1 MPAADHHRAT
11 LTVASFPTAIATLLM
26 PIRRQLAPEID
37 VVVIDAE
44 PAARFAVGD
53 RVFHQKFGT
62 GSVMG
67 IAEDTLTVEFPAG
80 FKTIKAAYV
89 QPASDA
95 ASDDVPF

>member
-1 MPAADHHRAT
+1 
-11 LTVASFPTAIATLLM
+11 
-26 PIRRQLAPEID
+26 
-37 VVVIDAE
+37 
-44 PAARFAVGD
+44 
-53 RVFHQKFGT
+53 
-62 GSVMG
+62 MG